1 MTWSLPG
8 RIIAAVVVFA
18 LTLVL
23 FPSVS
28 AVAQVSTGSIV
39 GTVVDSSGQVIPGAQ
54 VTIRNVNR
62 NTTSSHVTDQNGTYS
77 ALFLVPGTYE
87 VQVGLS
93 GFKTWVRSDLTLQ
106 VNDRLR
112 IDATLE
118 VGALEEKTTVVA
130 ASPVV
135 RTDTSEVGTVIEETA
150 IKELPLNGRN
160 FATLVYLVPG
170 VTPGQANENLSGAS
184 TFNPRGASNFNAL
197 GHQANSNGW
206 LIDGI
211 DNNEFTFNT
220 VIVAPSVEQVR
231 EFKVLSGVFSAEFGR
246 GAGVVSVSTKSG
258 SNQLRG
264 TVFEYL
270 RNDAFDARNFFVRK
284 TTAADGT
291 LVKDPVPPLNR
302 HQFGGALGGA
312 VVIPG
317 WYDGHDRTFFF
328 ADYAG
333 IKETRGVTTVNTVPT
348 AATRNG
354 DFSNYRDRNGNLIPI
369 YDPLTTRLNPNFNA
383 SLPVSATNPR
393 FLRDQFP
400 GNIIPLDRLNPVG
413 RNVASIYPLP
423 NNGSGNFDNYISTPD
438 REITD
443 HAYSGRVDHRFTD
456 SDSVF
461 VRFNYGKFSLDAPQG
476 QANCCLPTP
485 PEAAARFDLGPFVA
499 GIQNTRLTTHGAA
512 FNYSKVLSPTF
523 VNELRVGYA
532 KTNPFTTQSDYG
544 LNSSTSL
551 GIQGINVNQ
560 ITTGLPNIDVTNF
573 TGISGGPAFLPVNPS
588 QFHYQIENALVW
600 IKGRHQLKFGYKFV
614 DRSPSPLTHD
624 NTRSNIVF
632 GTSFVNNPATNTG
645 GTGLAALL
653 LGNFNSASRGFLLE
667 IPHFKVREQAAFIQ
681 DDFKINNRLTVNAGL
696 RYEIY
701 HQPTEDDDRMGNFD
715 FERYVLVYAG
725 ENGATRSAN
734 KKTQYNNFA
743 PRLGITYGLTDDMR
757 TVLRTGFG
765 ITYFPSPYAAG
776 NLNHLNV
783 PFAISQN
790 VATETTPLDMS
801 VLRTIANPFPPIVPV
816 KPQTTAE
823 LNAANPRV
831 IGHGYSGE
839 TAYAEQWHLGIE
851 RQLFSSLLVEAE
863 YVGSAGKHLTLCYN
877 PNEIQPGTTSQASRR
892 LLQPVASLSNMLQ
905 CDPRNRS
912 TFHAGTLKLQQRFSD
927 GLQFLVSYTYGKS
940 LDYGGSAA
948 SGGGAV
954 GGGQTVTNMDAWHG
968 PSGYDVRHRGVVSYV
983 YQLPFGQGRRWASDS
998 GALLDAFIGGWQ
1010 LSGITTMTTGRPFTV
1025 FLQTG
1030 VNNGAPSWPN
1040 RIGSG
1045 KLDNP
1050 SVDLWFNPADFVAPS
1065 PNTYGDSGR
1074 GILYAPGHIN
1084 FDTSLSKRFT
1094 VKGRANLEF
1103 RWDAFNLF
1111 NHPAFG
1117 FPNANIGNASV
1128 GRITTTI
1135 ADNRSMQFALKLNF

>member
-1 MTWSLPG
+1 MTSTLSERLRTLAIVALVATCSP
-8 RIIAAVVVFA
+8 AAVVH
-18 LTLVL
+18 
-23 FPSVS
+23 
-28 AVAQVSTGSIV
+28 AQVATGSIV
-39 GTVVDSSGQVIPGAQ
+39 GSVLDSAGALVPGAQ

-62 NTTSSHVTDQNGTYS
+62 NTTTTLVTDANGAYS

-93 GFKTWVRSDLTLQ
+93 GFKTWIRSGLVLQ

-118 VGALEEKTTVVA
+118 IGALEETTTVLA
-130 ASPVV
+130 AAPVV
-135 RTDTSEVGTVIEETA
+135 RTDSSEVGTVIEETA
-150 IKELPLNGRN
+150 IRELPLNGRN
-160 FATLVYLVPG
+160 FATLVYLTPG
-170 VTPGQANENLSGAS
+170 ITPGQAGENLSGAS

-197 GHQANSNGW
+197 GHQANSNAW
-206 LIDGI
+206 LVDGI

-231 EFKVLSGVFSAEFGR
+231 EFKVLSGVFPAEFGR

-258 SNQLRG
+258 SNQLHG
-264 TVFEYL
+264 TAFEYL

-284 TTAADGT
+284 TATPDGS
-291 LVKDPVPPLNR
+291 LRKDPVPPLDR

-317 WYDGHDRTFFF
+317 LYDGHNRTFFF
-328 ADYAG
+328 GDYAG
-333 IKETRGVTTVNTVPT
+333 IRERRGVTTVNTVPT
-348 AATRNG
+348 AAARIG
-354 DFSNYRDRNGNLIPI
+354 DFSNYRDRSGNLIPI
-369 YDPLTTRLNPNFNA
+369 FDPLTTRVDATGRIVRDPFPN
-383 SLPVSATNPR
+383 
-393 FLRDQFP
+393 
-400 GNIIPLDRLNPVG
+400 NIIPADRLHPVG
-413 RNVASIYPLP
+413 RNIASIYPLP

-443 HAYSGRVDHRFTD
+443 NAFSGRVDHRFTD

-485 PEAAARFDLGPFVA
+485 ADAASRFDLGPFVA

-512 FNYSKVLSPTF
+512 FNYSKMLTPTF

-544 LNSSTSL
+544 HRAAESL
-551 GIQGINVNQ
+551 GIRGINVSD
-560 ITTGLPNIDVTNF
+560 ITSGLPNIDITNF

-588 QFHYQIENALVW
+588 QWHYQVENALVW
-600 IKGRHQLKFGYKFV
+600 IKGRHQVKFGYRLV
-614 DRSPSPLTHD
+614 DRAPSPMIHD
-624 NTRSNIVF
+624 NTRSLINF
-632 GTSFVNNPATNTG
+632 GTSFVNNPLTNSG
-645 GTGLAALL
+645 GTGLASVL
-653 LGNFNSASRGFLLE
+653 LGYFNNASRGFLLE
-667 IPHFKVREQAAFIQ
+667 VPTFSVVEQAAFVQ
-681 DDFKINNRLTVNAGL
+681 DDFKVSNRLTINAGL
-696 RYEIY
+696 RYEIF
-701 HQPTEDDDRMGNFD
+701 HAPTEKEDRMGNFD
-715 FERYVLVYAG
+715 FDEYRLVYAG
-725 ENGATRSAN
+725 EDGASRSAN
-734 KKTQYNNFA
+734 KKTRHNNFA
-743 PRLGITYGLTDDMR
+743 PRLGVTYALTGDLR

-783 PFAISQN
+783 PFTISQN
-790 VATETTPLDMS
+790 VQHQPNPLDFGL
-801 VLRTIANPFPPIVPV
+801 VRTIDNPFPPIVPV
-816 KPQTTAE
+816 KPRTTAE

-831 IGHGYSGE
+831 IGHGYSNE
-839 TAYAEQWHLGIE
+839 TAYAEQWHLGVE
-851 RQLFSSLLVEAE
+851 RQLFSAMLLELE
-863 YVGSAGKHLTLCYN
+863 YVGSAGKHLVLCYN
-877 PNEIQPGTTSQASRR
+877 PNEVQPGTGSLQSRR
-892 LLQPVASLSNMLQ
+892 LLQPVSNLSNMLQ

-912 TFHAGTLKLQQRFSD
+912 TFHAGTLKVQQRFSD

-940 LDYGGSAA
+940 LDYGGAAA

-954 GGGQTVTNMDAWHG
+954 GGGQTITDIDAWHG
-968 PSGYDVRHRGVVSYV
+968 PSGYDTRHRAVISYV
-983 YQLPFGQGRRWASDS
+983 YQLPFGHGRRWMSDA
-998 GALLDAFIGGWQ
+998 GGVLQGIVGGWQ
-1010 LSGITTMTTGRPFTV
+1010 LSGITTLTTGRPFTV

-1045 KLDNP
+1045 KLDDP
-1050 SVDLWFNPADFVAPS
+1050 SVDLWFNPADFKAPP

-1084 FDTSLSKRFT
+1084 FDTSLSKRFSLY
-1094 VKGRANLEF
+1094 GRSNLEF

-1117 FPNANIGNASV
+1117 FPNANIGNPNA